1 MDTHQKTERKFLSRR
16 DFLKLAGTA
25 AAGTGLLGALPSLV
39 AHKAAAQSEA
49 EITFMIWEGE
59 LSAQEIEQF
68 TADYPGITLTRIDP
82 DQTKLFALM
91 AAGTPPDVFRLQAP
105 QFPQLLARNIPLNLQ
120 AYFEASSFL
129 QLDDLYP
136 ANNFYKAV
144 DPFSIGEGD
153 IYGITKDWSPD
164 LTLWVNDTLFEQ
176 AGVDLVDDKEPLT
189 YEQMADL
196 ASQTGQFEGDQV
208 AVTGVGVEHGWI
220 DRYWAY
226 FLHVLGQSL
235 FTEDFTQIN
244 LVGSEEARAAIQYHL
259 DLAKERLTY
268 SPLNPNPTWNGPQF
282 QTNLLAICQY
292 GFWFSGFVPLSED
305 EAFIESMDSGKIR
318 MVPAPVWHNGERSS
332 PTITATAA
340 VITAASPNPDQAWSL
355 FEWYNG
361 KEPALARA
369 KSGWGVP
376 ALKSLVDEVPRD
388 SVYRQQV
395 FAVLEEELNYAD
407 TVIPFNPYLVGG
419 EPGEIGS
426 IFQANWEQYL
436 NSDMD
441 FDTLLSIVE
450 SETNLAIQDG
460 IDRIG

>member
-1 MDTHQKTERKFLSRR
+1 MNTEKKTLSRR
-16 DFLKLAGTA
+16 DFLKLSSA
-25 AAGTGLLGALPSLV
+25 AAGAGMLSSLPALAAV
-39 AHKAAAQSEA
+39 TVAAQSEA
-49 EITFMIWEGE
+49 EITFMIWAGE
-59 LSAQEIEQF
+59 LSEQEIEQF
-68 TADYPGITLTRIDP
+68 QTDYPGITLTRIDP

-91 AAGTPPDVFRLQAP
+91 AAGTPPDIFRLQAP
-105 QFPQLLARNIPLNLQ
+105 QFPQLLARRIPLNLQ
-120 AYFEASSFL
+120 AYFEASSSL
-129 QLDDLYP
+129 QLDDLFP

-153 IYGITKDWSPD
+153 IYGVTKDWSPD

-176 AGVDLVDDKEPLT
+176 AGVDLVGDKEPLS

-196 ASQTGQFEGDQV
+196 AAQTARFEGDQV
-208 AVTGVGVEHGWI
+208 AVTGVGVENNWI

-226 FLHVLGQSL
+226 FLNALGQSL
-235 FTEDFTQIN
+235 FNDDFTEIN
-244 LVGSEEARAAIQYHL
+244 LTGNEEARAAVKYHL
-259 DLAKERLTY
+259 DLAQERLSY
-268 SPLNPNPTWNGPQF
+268 SPINPNPTWNGPQF

-305 EAFIESMDSGKIR
+305 EDFREAMDSGKIR
-318 MVPAPVWHNGERSS
+318 MIPAPVWHNGMRSS

-340 VITAASPNPDQAWSL
+340 VMTAAGPNPDQAWSV

-369 KSGWGVP
+369 ESGWGVP
-376 ALKSLVDEVPRD
+376 ALKSLVDKVPR
-388 SVYRQQV
+388 SGVYREQV
-395 FAVLEEELNYAD
+395 FAVLEEELKYSDAI
-407 TVIPFNPYLVGG
+407 IPFNPYLVGG

-426 IFQANWEQYL
+426 VFQANWETYF
-436 NSDMD
+436 SGDMD

-460 IDRIG
+460 MDRIG